1 MKYFILFFCIV
12 FGLSFQGL
20 ASTPIP
26 YTGKLSVDSVNYNG
40 MAEFHFCIVDKNSTV
55 IWRSGQHVFTSDKVY
70 IITGNIKVNVV
81 NGRYF
86 VLLGGQ
92 GMNPLPSELFLNYP
106 ELYLQVFFDNGDGK
120 GLQSLSPDQRIY
132 ASPYALSA
140 EYARIAKNIELSA
153 GLKLTTKITGSSRD
167 NLLIN
172 DSNPTVNFQETDSN
186 YSHTLTL
193 NDGKFQISS
202 LAPDAVGNGTKVI
215 YPLKLDSP
223 AAKAYAYGSE
233 IITTA
238 NISDHAVGTGDGNN
252 SITLSML
259 APSVRADLNKTITRS
274 MLSSAIQAD
283 LNRTISSSMLSSDIR
298 ADLNRTITKSMLSS
312 SIQSDL
318 NRTITSSMLSSAIRA
333 DLNRTIT
340 KSMLSSAIQSDLNR
354 TITRSMLSS
363 QVQADLNATIEA
375 NQLSANIRRYFVP
388 SITTHPQDTTIN
400 VDTNGSLSVAGS
412 GQFLTY
418 QWKKDGSSLAGETN
432 ATLSIID
439 ANATLHEGNYTV
451 VVANDFGSLESNQA
465 EISIADPPVEI
476 LVISGGSSSANAVN
490 AWQRILIPAP
500 YTAYNI
506 SSVDLF
512 LRGSSTVYLQVY
524 DQSSNVST
532 NPHTR
537 FAGLTPVA
545 TSNSKTF
552 NHGSFTAVNFEFPAG
567 TTLNSNPPYFVW
579 AKYSNGTPQVQST
592 YDSGGTIGGRGNNPA
607 ILNVKVYGI
616 AP

>member
-1 MKYFILFFCIV
+1 MKYFILFFGIL
-12 FGLSFQGL
+12 FGFSFQGL

-26 YTGKLSVDSVNYNG
+26 YTGKLSIDSVNYNG
-40 MAEFHFCIVDKNSTV
+40 MAEFHFCMVDKNSTV

-120 GLQSLSPDQRIY
+120 GLRTLSPDQRIH

-153 GLKLTTKITGSSRD
+153 GLSITTRITGSSQD

-172 DSNPTVNFQETDSN
+172 DSNPTVNFQETDGN

-193 NDGKFQISS
+193 DNGKFQISS
-202 LAPDAVGNGTKVI
+202 LAPDAVGNGTHVI

-274 MLSSAIQAD
+274 MLSSD
-283 LNRTISSSMLSSDIR
+283 
-298 ADLNRTITKSMLSS
+298 
-312 SIQSDL
+312 
-318 NRTITSSMLSSAIRA
+318 IRA

-340 KSMLSSAIQSDLNR
+340 KSMLSSAIQADLNR
-354 TITRSMLSS
+354 TITKSMLSS

-432 ATLSIID
+432 ATLSITD

-451 VVANDFGSLESNQA
+451 VVANDFGSLESSQA
-465 EISIADPPVEI
+465 EVSIADPPVEI
-476 LVISGGSSSANAVN
+476 LVIAGGSSSANAVN

-500 YTAYNI
+500 YTAHNI

-512 LRGSSTVYLQVY
+512 LRGSSTVYLHVY
-524 DQSSNVST
+524 DQSANVST

-545 TSNSKTF
+545 TSNTKTF

-567 TTLNSNPPYFVW
+567 TTLNSNPPYYIW

>member
-12 FGLSFQGL
+12 FGFSFQGL

-26 YTGKLSVDSVNYNG
+26 YTGKLSVNSVNYNG
-40 MAEFHFCIVDKNSTV
+40 MAEFHFCIVDVNSTV
-55 IWRSGQHVFTSDKVY
+55 HWRSGQHVFTSEKVF
-70 IITGNIKVNVV
+70 IITDNTKVNVV

-120 GLQSLSPDQRIY
+120 GLRSLSPDQRIH
-132 ASPYALSA
+132 ASPHALSA
-140 EYARIAKNIELSA
+140 EYARIAKNIELTA
-153 GLKLTTKITGSSRD
+153 GLKVTTRITGSSRD

-186 YSHTLTL
+186 YSYSLTL
-193 NDGKFQISS
+193 DNGKFQISS
-202 LAPDAVGNGTKVI
+202 LAPDADGNGTQLT

-223 AAKAYAYGSE
+223 AAKAYAYGNE

-259 APSVRADLNKTITRS
+259 TPSVRADLNRTITSS

-283 LNRTISSSMLSSDIR
+283 LNRTII
-298 ADLNRTITKSMLSS
+298 KSMLSS
-312 SIQSDL
+312 AIQADL
-318 NRTITSSMLSSAIRA
+318 NRTITSSMLSSAVRA

-340 KSMLSSAIQSDLNR
+340 KSMLSSAVQADLNR
-354 TITRSMLSS
+354 TVTRSMLSS

-375 NQLSANIRRYFVP
+375 NKLSANIRRYFEP

-432 ATLSIID
+432 ATLSITD

-451 VVANDFGSLESNQA
+451 VVANDFGSLESSQA
-465 EISIADPPVEI
+465 EVSIADPPVEI
-476 LVISGGSSSANAVN
+476 LVIAGGSSSANAVN

-512 LRGSSTVYLQVY
+512 LRGSSTVYLHVY
-524 DQSSNVST
+524 DQSANIST

-545 TSNSKTF
+545 TSNTKTF

-567 TTLNSNPPYFVW
+567 TKLSSNPPYYVW

-592 YDSGGTIGGRGNNPA
+592 YDSGGTTGGRGNNPA